1 MDRVEKLEQRLVATQ
16 HSINGTVDRL
26 ELLMEVIKL
35 LFQLQYIKPQKD
47 KEILLQRI
55 ENLIPYFH
63 PPSKPI
69 RQKDMD
75 KG

>member
-1 MDRVEKLEQRLVATQ
+1 MDRMEKLEQRLVAAQ
-16 HSINGTVDRL
+16 HSLNGAIDRV

-35 LFQLQYIKPQKD
+35 LFQLQYINPQK
-47 KEILLQRI
+47 ERELLLQRI

-69 RQKDMD
+69 HQKDMD
-75 KG
+75 KR